1 MDAGANTE
9 LVRSFPQ
16 GRFRRVLFDFDG
28 TISLLREG
36 WQRIMAPMMAEMI
49 AGGGDVTPEIQQE
62 VEALIDETTG
72 MNTILQMERLVELAR
87 RRGRVPEDQILDAR
101 GYKAIYNERLMKPV
115 RERLQRLDRGEL
127 TVEQATVRGSLE
139 FLRALRDRGA
149 VLYLA
154 SGTDHEDVENEAAR
168 LGAAE
173 FFDGGIHGAKEGPGE
188 AHNKEQVIRRILE
201 DHQLQGAEV
210 LVVGDGPVEL
220 QNAKQHGCTALGVAS
235 DETRGEGW
243 NWEKRERL
251 INAGADLLVPDFR
264 AWRALTAYLFDV
276 RPESTAHE

>member
-1 MDAGANTE
+1 MHASVQLET
-9 LVRSFPQ
+9 VRDFPR

-49 AGGGDVTPEIQQE
+49 AGGGEVTPEIEDE
-62 VEALIDETTG
+62 VQDLIDDTAG
-72 MNTILQMERLVELAR
+72 MNTIFQMECLSDLVR
-87 RRGRVPEDQILDAR
+87 WRGRVPEDEILNAR

-115 RERLQRLDRGEL
+115 RERLTRLERGEL

-139 FLRALRDRGA
+139 FLRALRERGA

-154 SGTDHEDVENEAAR
+154 SGTDHEDVEHEAAL
-168 LGAAE
+168 LGAAQ
-173 FFDGGIHGAKEGPGE
+173 FFDGGIRGAEEGPGE
-188 AHNKEQVIRRILE
+188 AHNKEEAILDILE
-201 DHQLQGAEV
+201 EHQLQGAEV

-220 QNAKQHGCTALGVAS
+220 ENAKQHGCTALGVAS
-235 DETRGEGW
+235 DETCGEGW

-264 AWRALTAYLFDV
+264 EWRALTAYLFSSSD
-276 RPESTAHE
+276 

>member
-1 MDAGANTE
+1 MEPGANTE
-9 LVRSFPQ
+9 LVHGFPR

-28 TISLLREG
+28 TISLLRAG

-49 AGGGDVTPEIQQE
+49 AGGGEVTPKIEQE
-62 VEALIDETTG
+62 VQALIDETTG
-72 MNTILQMERLVELAR
+72 MNTILQMERLVDLVR
-87 RRGRVPEDQILDAR
+87 RRGHVPEEQILDAR
-101 GYKAIYNERLMKPV
+101 GYKAIYNERLMMPV
-115 RERLQRLDRGEL
+115 RDRLSRLERGEL
-127 TVEQATVRGSLE
+127 TVEQATVPGSLE
-139 FLRALRDRGA
+139 FLRALRERGA

-154 SGTDHEDVENEAAR
+154 SGTDHEDVEYEAAR
-168 LGAAE
+168 LGAAP

-201 DHQLQGAEV
+201 DHQLHGAEV

-220 QNAKQHGCTALGVAS
+220 QNAKQHGCIALGVAS

-251 INAGADLLVPDFR
+251 INAGADVLVPDFR
-264 AWRALTAYLFDV
+264 EWRALTAYLFSSSD
-276 RPESTAHE
+276 